1 MPAQQYRILVS
12 GSAPVL
18 YPTDTF
24 FGLLYYNRDEALEIP
39 KRYPY
44 SGEWGKPLSR
54 HLMEREHYP
63 MPGLLDI
70 VWLSVTE
77 GVFYSLMKILPT
89 EQMEQL
95 FSQTDKENGEPLF
108 EHIVV
113 GMAPYGG
120 VAVWTH
126 GDKKSVLVG
135 WYHAQEIEVDMKD
148 FMPLNPTVTLDENCD
163 FYIENDPRVLEN
175 LEENGLPPLDLF
187 DKYMQQFYYCY
198 LPVFEHWDE
207 ENGEWT
213 EYGEKEVMPV
223 MDYIEESLYDGTHD
237 KLHDG
242 GLMAYHKAGKPQK
255 LALQWHIGKSAYTAY
270 FWFDDK
276 EICKAYDQF
285 YNTDADKES
294 DFIFFLDPEIHKY
307 ELALYR
313 EKEEEMMEISNTA
326 YQLIV
331 FKNKFEC
338 YRSDNYNQERGAWI
352 W

>member
-12 GSAPVL
+12 GSAPAL

-54 HLMEREHYP
+54 HLMDRERYP

-148 FMPLNPTVTLDENCD
+148 FMPLNPTVTLTRTATS
-163 FYIENDPRVLEN
+163 ILRMTRVYWRTLKKTACRQDIYSTSTCSSSTTATCRCLN
-175 LEENGLPPLDLF
+175 IGTRR
-187 DKYMQQFYYCY
+187 
-198 LPVFEHWDE
+198 
-207 ENGEWT
+207 T
-213 EYGEKEVMPV
+213 ESGQNTVRK
-223 MDYIEESLYDGTHD
+223 
-237 KLHDG
+237 KLC
-242 GLMAYHKAGKPQK
+242 Q
-255 LALQWHIGKSAYTAY
+255 
-270 FWFDDK
+270 
-276 EICKAYDQF
+276 
-285 YNTDADKES
+285 
-294 DFIFFLDPEIHKY
+294 
-307 ELALYR
+307 
-313 EKEEEMMEISNTA
+313 
-326 YQLIV
+326 
-331 FKNKFEC
+331 
-338 YRSDNYNQERGAWI
+338 
-352 W
+352 